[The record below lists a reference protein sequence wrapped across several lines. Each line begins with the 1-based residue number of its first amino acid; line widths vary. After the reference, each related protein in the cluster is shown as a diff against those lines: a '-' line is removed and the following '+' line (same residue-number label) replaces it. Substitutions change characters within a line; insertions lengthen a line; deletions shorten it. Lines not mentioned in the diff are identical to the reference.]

1 MDSSFSR
8 MMIVLKQVTMILAV
22 IPMTPETIWLPMYCP
37 FPAKGD
43 IKISIGLFLKH
54 IESSCE
60 GNDFLDA
67 VKFRFPIFFP
77 VKVKKAQR
85 DFPDGA
91 NALNPSK
98 GDVLFFSK
106 GQQGC
111 HGFHRPPSR
120 QHHEMGFINFD
131 HIPSIFS
138 LPIKTIHDFRQG
150 HTGLFIDKIGKKTYD
165 SVFDEVKG
173 AGP

>member
-8 MMIVLKQVTMILAV
+8 MMILIKQVTMIYAV
-22 IPMTPETIWLPMYCP
+22 NQMTPETIWLPMYCP

-43 IKISIGLFLKH
+43 IKISIGLFLRH

-98 GDVLFFSK
+98 VMCSFSAK
-106 GQQGC
+106 ATKLSWISS
-111 HGFHRPPSR
+111 PPSR
-120 QHHEMGFINFD
+120 QTTKCGSSILPYSINFLLTD
-131 HIPSIFS
+131 QDDSRFPSRPHWPFY
-138 LPIKTIHDFRQG
+138 RQ
-150 HTGLFIDKIGKKTYD
+150 DR
-165 SVFDEVKG
+165 
-173 AGP
+173 

>member
-1 MDSSFSR
+1 
-8 MMIVLKQVTMILAV
+8 
-22 IPMTPETIWLPMYCP
+22 MYCH

-43 IKISIGLFLKH
+43 IKMSIGLFLKH

-77 VKVKKAQR
+77 VRVKKAQR

-91 NALNPSK
+91 NALNHSK
-98 GDVLFFSK
+98 GDVLFFNK
-106 GQQGC
+106 GNKAVMDFIAPPQG
-111 HGFHRPPSR
+111 RP
-120 QHHEMGFINFD
+120 QNGVHQFY

-173 AGP
+173 QDRK

>member
-1 MDSSFSR
+1 
-8 MMIVLKQVTMILAV
+8 
-22 IPMTPETIWLPMYCP
+22 MYCH

-43 IKISIGLFLKH
+43 IKMSIGLFLKH

-77 VKVKKAQR
+77 VRVKKAQR

-91 NALNPSK
+91 NALNHSK
-98 GDVLFFSK
+98 GDVLFSTK
-106 GQQGC
+106 AT
-111 HGFHRPPSR
+111 RLSWISSPPSR
-120 QHHEMGFINFD
+120 QTTKWGSSILPYSINFLLTD
-131 HIPSIFS
+131 QDDSR
-138 LPIKTIHDFRQG
+138 FRQG

-173 AGP
+173 QDRK

>member
-43 IKISIGLFLKH
+43 IKKSIGLFLKH

-106 GQQGC
+106 GNKAVMDFIAPLQG
-111 HGFHRPPSR
+111 RPQNGGSSILPYSINFLLTDQDDSRFPSR
-120 QHHEMGFINFD
+120 PHWPFY
-131 HIPSIFS
+131 
-138 LPIKTIHDFRQG
+138 RQ
-150 HTGLFIDKIGKKTYD
+150 DR
-165 SVFDEVKG
+165 
-173 AGP
+173 